1 MGVLALTNN
10 MIAFTFSKVKS
21 PCLSHFSKNA
31 CRNLLQRHWIR
42 LEKCCVMVVIR
53 WKNVAN
59 KIYSLGKV

>member
-53 WKNVAN
+53 LK
-59 KIYSLGKV
+59 KCRE

>member
-1 MGVLALTNN
+1 MGVLAFTNN

-42 LEKCCVMVVIR
+42 LEKCWEMVVIR
-53 WKNVAN
+53 WK
-59 KIYSLGKV
+59 KCCE